1 MDDHSDDIRRPLS
14 PRIEVYAGAGR
25 KRWPDD
31 LKAQIAAESLE
42 PGAIVTD
49 VARRHGCRPQQVHD
63 WRRRARLGQLVL
75 PASAD
80 TLSFVPVVSES
91 ALPAAAE
98 ATGSPEAA
106 VVTVE
111 LQGARVEVRGTPGLA
126 VLSDVLGASTDTFML
141 MPPASLMIYVATQ
154 PVDFR
159 KGAEGLALLAK
170 ETLGHDPMK
179 GVAVVFRAKRADRV
193 KIVVWDGSGLV
204 MYWKRLDGSGFKWPP
219 IVAGVMRMNAA
230 QLSALLAGMDWTR
243 MHAPRILQPKAL
255 A

>member
-91 ALPAAAE
+91 ALPVAA
-98 ATGSPEAA
+98 EAA

-111 LQGARVEVRGTPGLA
+111 FQGARVEVRETPGLA
-126 VLSDVLGASTDTFML
+126 VLSDVFMRFDGHVHADAAREPHDLRGDATCGLQKRCGGPGA
-141 MPPASLMIYVATQ
+141 V
-154 PVDFR
+154 
-159 KGAEGLALLAK
+159 GEG
-170 ETLGHDPMK
+170 D
-179 GVAVVFRAKRADRV
+179 
-193 KIVVWDGSGLV
+193 
-204 MYWKRLDGSGFKWPP
+204 
-219 IVAGVMRMNAA
+219 AG
-230 QLSALLAGMDWTR
+230 
-243 MHAPRILQPKAL
+243 P
-255 A
+255 

>member
-1 MDDHSDDIRRPLS
+1 MDDHSDDIRRPS

-42 PGAIVTD
+42 LGAIVTD

-80 TLSFVPVVSES
+80 TLSFVPVVSEP
-91 ALPAAAE
+91 ALSTAAGHCGSSE
-98 ATGSPEAA
+98 AG

-126 VLSDVLGASTDTFML
+126 VLSDVF
-141 MPPASLMIYVATQ
+141 PAL
-154 PVDFR
+154 R
-159 KGAEGLALLAK
+159 
-170 ETLGHDPMK
+170 
-179 GVAVVFRAKRADRV
+179 R
-193 KIVVWDGSGLV
+193 
-204 MYWKRLDGSGFKWPP
+204 
-219 IVAGVMRMNAA
+219 
-230 QLSALLAGMDWTR
+230 TR
-243 MHAPRILQPKAL
+243 SC
-255 A
+255 

>member
-1 MDDHSDDIRRPLS
+1 MDDHSDDIRRPS

-80 TLSFVPVVSES
+80 TLSFVPLVSES
-91 ALPAAAE
+91 SLPAATE
-98 ATGSPEAA
+98 SSVPPEAA

-111 LQGARVEVRGTPGLA
+111 FQGARVEVRGTPGLA
-126 VLSDVLGASTDTFML
+126 VLSDVF
-141 MPPASLMIYVATQ
+141 
-154 PVDFR
+154 
-159 KGAEGLALLAK
+159 LALW
-170 ETLGHDPMK
+170 
-179 GVAVVFRAKRADRV
+179 R
-193 KIVVWDGSGLV
+193 
-204 MYWKRLDGSGFKWPP
+204 
-219 IVAGVMRMNAA
+219 
-230 QLSALLAGMDWTR
+230 TR
-243 MHAPRILQPKAL
+243 SC
-255 A
+255 

>member
-14 PRIEVYAGAGR
+14 SRIEVYAGAGR

-98 ATGSPEAA
+98 PTGSPEAA

-111 LQGARVEVRGTPGLA
+111 LQGARVEVRGTRGLA
-126 VLSDVLGASTDTFML
+126 VLSDVF
-141 MPPASLMIYVATQ
+141 
-154 PVDFR
+154 
-159 KGAEGLALLAK
+159 LAL
-170 ETLGHDPMK
+170 
-179 GVAVVFRAKRADRV
+179 RR
-193 KIVVWDGSGLV
+193 
-204 MYWKRLDGSGFKWPP
+204 
-219 IVAGVMRMNAA
+219 
-230 QLSALLAGMDWTR
+230 TR
-243 MHAPRILQPKAL
+243 SC
-255 A
+255 

>member
-1 MDDHSDDIRRPLS
+1 MHQSIQKQKVRRNSRLHIRRPLS

-80 TLSFVPVVSES
+80 TLSFVPLVSES
-91 ALPAAAE
+91 PLPAAAE
-98 ATGSPEAA
+98 PSVSREAA

-111 LQGARVEVRGTPGLA
+111 FQGARIEVRGMPGLA
-126 VLSDVLGASTDTFML
+126 VLSDVFT
-141 MPPASLMIYVATQ
+141 
-154 PVDFR
+154 
-159 KGAEGLALLAK
+159 AL
-170 ETLGHDPMK
+170 
-179 GVAVVFRAKRADRV
+179 RR
-193 KIVVWDGSGLV
+193 
-204 MYWKRLDGSGFKWPP
+204 
-219 IVAGVMRMNAA
+219 
-230 QLSALLAGMDWTR
+230 TR
-243 MHAPRILQPKAL
+243 SC
-255 A
+255 